1 MEAYMDAYCE
11 RTGPGLLAEPLDAI
25 TNGSFLIAAW
35 AAWLRATRTGNVSSG
50 VRSLVL
56 LATSRVVVN
65 ESPQCRFFEATDTDR
80 TYLKPLLQSVASS
93 FLAAASNR
101 SSAQEARYAKIAFVF
116 IDTRIDGQTLSA
128 MHAVTSRRRAYVVQS
143 QEQDHRL
150 SRAGSIRPRHPH
162 RA

>member
-1 MEAYMDAYCE
+1 MEAYMDASCE

-93 FLAAASNR
+93 FL
-101 SSAQEARYAKIAFVF
+101 
-116 IDTRIDGQTLSA
+116 
-128 MHAVTSRRRAYVVQS
+128 RRRRIVPVLRKL
-143 QEQDHRL
+143 DMRK
-150 SRAGSIRPRHPH
+150 
-162 RA
+162 